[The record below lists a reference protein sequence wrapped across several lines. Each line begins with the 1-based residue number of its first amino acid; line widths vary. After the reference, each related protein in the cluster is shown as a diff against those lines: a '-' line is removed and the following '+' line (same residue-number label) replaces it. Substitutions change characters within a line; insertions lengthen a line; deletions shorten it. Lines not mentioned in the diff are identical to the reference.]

1 MSEPEKGRSSYLDL
15 LVATLMEHEKDLDRL
30 VGRLEETS
38 EKLSAM
44 RKKADSGPAG
54 RPVGKEKG
62 GSDASDSETLVYM
75 KIKLDRPIDEVVR
88 IIESLK
94 G

>member
-1 MSEPEKGRSSYLDL
+1 
-15 LVATLMEHEKDLDRL
+15 MEHEKDLDRL

-44 RKKADSGPAG
+44 RKEADLRPAG

-62 GSDASDSETLVYM
+62 GSDVSDSETVVYM